1 MKKHPTIT
9 VPYTGAEIPGIGL
22 GTFGSDHI
30 SPEEV
35 AQSVRFALESGY
47 RHIDCAS
54 VYGNEAV
61 IGEVFEEVFSK
72 GDIKREEV
80 WITGKLWN
88 DSHSPEKARESFKK
102 TLKDLRLDYLDLY
115 LIHWPFRNHH
125 PPHASVESRAA
136 DATPYNHE
144 MFMETWRVLE
154 EFADVKLTR
163 HIGTSNMTIPKL
175 NRLLADA
182 RIKPSVNEMELHPHF
197 QQKELFDFCQNNDI
211 AVIGYSPLGSPNR
224 PERDKTAED
233 TVDMEDPV
241 IVKIAEAHHVHPAS
255 ICLKWAAAN
264 NHVPIPLSTKE
275 RNILSNLEAVM
286 SDPLTPEEKREIDT
300 IDKGCRLIKGQVFLW
315 EGAKD
320 YHDLWDE
327 DGFIVE

>member
-1 MKKHPTIT
+1 MKQYPTIT
-9 VPYTGAEIPGIGL
+9 IPATGAAIPAIGL

-30 SPEEV
+30 SPEKV
-35 AQSVRFALESGY
+35 AESVRFALEAGY

-54 VYGNEAV
+54 VYGNEAYL
-61 IGEVFEEVFSK
+61 GKVFEEVFSK
-72 GDIKREEV
+72 GKIRREEV

-88 DSHSPEKARESFKK
+88 DSHEPEKARASFRKS
-102 TLKDLRLDYLDLY
+102 LEDLRLDYLDLY

-136 DATPYNHE
+136 DATPYQHE
-144 MFMETWRVLE
+144 KFMETWRVLE
-154 EFADVKLTR
+154 EFADAGQAR
-163 HIGTSNMTIPKL
+163 HIGTSNMTRPKL
-175 NRLLADA
+175 ELLLKDA
-182 RIKPSVNEMELHPHF
+182 RIRPAVNEMELHPHF
-197 QQKELFDFCQNNDI
+197 QQRELFEYCQHHDI

-224 PERDKTAED
+224 PERDKTSED

-241 IVKIAEAHHVHPAS
+241 IVRIAETHGVHPAS

-275 RNILSNLEAVM
+275 RNILSNLKAVTE
-286 SDPLTPEEKREIDT
+286 DPLTEEEKQEIDG

-315 EGAKD
+315 EGAAD

-327 DGFIVE
+327 EGFIVS